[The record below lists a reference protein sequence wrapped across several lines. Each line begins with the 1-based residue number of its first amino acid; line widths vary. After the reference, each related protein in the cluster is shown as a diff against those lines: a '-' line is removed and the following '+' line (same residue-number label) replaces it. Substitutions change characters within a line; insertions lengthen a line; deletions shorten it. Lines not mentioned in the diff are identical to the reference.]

1 MSLDEDNPVNP
12 NRDMSD
18 FAVMRRYTEAN
29 LMAIVTSSHVVFNS
43 LADIPRLVKE
53 RKELL
58 TQLEECRNFDCG
70 GTTHAG
76 NSGRDD
82 EKDQSQS

>member
-1 MSLDEDNPVNP
+1 MSMDEDNPANP

-29 LMAIVTSSHVVFNS
+29 LMAIVTSSSTVFNS
-43 LADIPRLVKE
+43 LADIPRLIKE

-58 TQLEECRNFDCG
+58 TQLKHRNSVE
-70 GTTHAG
+70 AG
-76 NSGRDD
+76 EHVNANSERDN
-82 EKDQSQS
+82 EKDQSEP